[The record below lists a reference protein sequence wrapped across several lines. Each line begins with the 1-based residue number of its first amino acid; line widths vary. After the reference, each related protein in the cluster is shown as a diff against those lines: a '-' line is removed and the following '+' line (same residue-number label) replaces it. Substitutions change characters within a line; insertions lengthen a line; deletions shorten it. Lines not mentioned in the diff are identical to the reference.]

1 MQKQGIALGRSVDLS
16 KFSDYDQLV
25 EELDHLFDFNGELK
39 IPEKN
44 WLIVYTDDE
53 GDMMLV
59 GDDPW
64 QYVLHI
70 YGIYPQLHNVWL
82 KSLISFPYQYREFC
96 SMVRKI
102 FIYTKEEVQK
112 MTPRTLN
119 ARIEE
124 NTPAAGGSDSK
135 EAKQSLPSSA
145 SNAES
150 H

>member
-1 MQKQGIALGRSVDLS
+1 MPNFQSLLRDSQSKGQGGSGSCRSCTKVHKQGIALGRSVDLS
-16 KFSDYDQLV
+16 KFNNYDQLV
-25 EELDHLFDFNGELK
+25 EELDRLFDFNGALK
-39 IPEKN
+39 TPEKN

-64 QYVLHI
+64 Q
-70 YGIYPQLHNVWL
+70 
-82 KSLISFPYQYREFC
+82 EFC
-96 SMVRKI
+96 GMVRKI

-112 MTPRTLN
+112 MAPRTLN
-119 ARIEE
+119 FRSED
-124 NTPAAGGSDSK
+124 NTPATGGSDSK
-135 EAKQSLPSSA
+135 EAKQSIPSSA